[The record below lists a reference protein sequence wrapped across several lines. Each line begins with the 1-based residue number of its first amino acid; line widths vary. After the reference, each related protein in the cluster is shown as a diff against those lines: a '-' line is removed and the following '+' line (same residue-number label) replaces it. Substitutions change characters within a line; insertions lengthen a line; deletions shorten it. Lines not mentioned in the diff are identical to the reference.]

1 MLFKEI
7 PGQEEIKKR
16 LIQTVNDNRI
26 SHAQLLL
33 GPAGSGKLPLALA
46 YAQYIFCSNKT
57 EHDSCGECSSCL
69 KMQKIAHPD
78 FHFVFPVFKVKEG
91 RDTVSDDFIGEMRE
105 ALIKNPFLD
114 LDDFLENA
122 GIENKQ
128 PSIFV
133 GESANILRKLSF
145 KAYEGEYRI
154 VVIWKPEKM
163 NVQAANKMLKIIE
176 EPPERT
182 VFLLVAEN
190 SDLMLATILSRTQLL
205 KIKKIDDGS
214 MQSALIEKYNL
225 SELDA
230 LRITH
235 LADGNF
241 IEAMKLANQGDD
253 SVENTQK
260 FRDWMLA
267 CYKNNIP
274 EMLGWSEK
282 FASTD
287 EGREKQ
293 KAFLLFCQNMFRKAL
308 MQTYSTP
315 ELGRMTENARSF
327 FLKFSTFVNGNN
339 IMEIAAE
346 LDSASYHI
354 ERNAYP
360 KLLFFDLSLK
370 LGALLRASQQ
380 VAAKSVSLPS

>member
-7 PGQEEIKKR
+7 VGQEDIKKR
-16 LIQTVNDNRI
+16 LIQTVRDNRI

-33 GPAGSGKLPLALA
+33 GPAGSGNLALAFA
-46 YAQYIFCSNKT
+46 YAQYIFCSNKG

-78 FHFVFPVFKVKEG
+78 FHFVFPVYKIKDG
-91 RDTVSDDFIGEMRE
+91 RETISDDLIADMRE
-105 ALIKNPFLD
+105 ALTQNPYLELDEFLD
-114 LDDFLENA
+114 NH

-128 PSIFV
+128 AQIYV
-133 GESANILRKLSF
+133 GESASILRKLSF

-154 VVIWKPEKM
+154 IIIWKPEKM
-163 NVQAANKMLKIIE
+163 NVQAANKILKMIE

-182 VFLLVAEN
+182 LFIMVAEN
-190 SDLMLATILSRTQLL
+190 TDLMLATILSRTQMV
-205 KIKKIDDGS
+205 KIKKINDTS
-214 MQSALIEKYNL
+214 MQKALAEKFNL
-225 SELDA
+225 SPENA

-241 IEAMKLANQGDD
+241 GTAMKMAAEGDD
-253 SVENTQK
+253 STDNTQR

-274 EMLGWSEK
+274 EMLSWSEK
-282 FASTD
+282 LASTD

-293 KAFLLFCQNMFRKAL
+293 KAFLAFCQNMFRKAL

-315 ELGRMTENARSF
+315 ELARMTENERSF

-346 LDSASYHI
+346 LDTASYHI

-370 LGALLRASQQ
+370 LGVLLRASQQ
-380 VAAKSVSLPS
+380 VSVKA

>member
-7 PGQEEIKKR
+7 VGQEDIKKR
-16 LIQTVNDNRI
+16 LIQTVKDNRI

-33 GPAGSGKLPLALA
+33 GPAGSGNLPLAFA
-46 YAQYIFCSNKT
+46 YAQYIFCSNKQ
-57 EHDSCGECSSCL
+57 ENDSCGECSSCL

-78 FHFVFPVFKVKEG
+78 FHFVFPVYKVKTD
-91 RDTVSDDFIGEMRE
+91 RDSVSDDFITEMRE
-105 ALIKNPFLD
+105 ALIPNPYLELDEFLD
-114 LDDFLENA
+114 II

-128 PSIFV
+128 PQVYV
-133 GESANILRKLSF
+133 GESAAILRKLSF
-145 KAYEGEYRI
+145 KAYEGEYR
-154 VVIWKPEKM
+154 VVIIWKPEKM
-163 NVQAANKMLKIIE
+163 NVQAANKILKIIE

-182 VFLLVAEN
+182 LFILVAEN
-190 SDLMLATILSRTQLL
+190 TDLMLATILSRTQMV
-205 KIKKIDDGS
+205 KIKKIDDHS
-214 MQSALIEKYNL
+214 MQQALVEKYKL
-225 SELDA
+225 SADDA
-230 LRITH
+230 LRITYH
-235 LADGNF
+235 ADGNF
-241 IEAMKLANQGDD
+241 GQAMKLAAQGDD
-253 SVENTQK
+253 SVENMQK

-274 EMLGWSEK
+274 EMLSWSEK
-282 FASTD
+282 LASTE

-308 MQTYSTP
+308 MQTYSSS
-315 ELGRMTENARSF
+315 ELARMTENEKSF

-339 IMEIAAE
+339 IMEITAE

-370 LGALLRASQQ
+370 LAALLRMSQQ
-380 VAAKSVSLPS
+380 VQVKA

>member
-7 PGQEEIKKR
+7 VGQEDIKRR

-33 GPAGSGKLPLALA
+33 GPAGSGNLALAFA
-46 YAQYIFCSNKT
+46 YAQYIFCSNKG

-78 FHFVFPVFKVKEG
+78 FHFVFPVYKVKDG
-91 RDTVSDDFIGEMRE
+91 RETISDDLIADMRE
-105 ALIKNPFLD
+105 SLTQNPYLELDEFLD
-114 LDDFLENA
+114 NA

-128 PSIFV
+128 AQIYV
-133 GESANILRKLSF
+133 GESASILRKLSF

-154 VVIWKPEKM
+154 IIIWKPEKM
-163 NVQAANKMLKIIE
+163 NVQAANKILKMIE

-182 VFLLVAEN
+182 LFIMVAEN
-190 SDLMLATILSRTQLL
+190 TDLMLATILSRTQMV
-205 KIKKIDDGS
+205 KIKKIYDAS
-214 MQSALIEKYNL
+214 MQKALVEKFNL
-225 SELDA
+225 SPENA
-230 LRITH
+230 LRIAH

-241 IEAMKLANQGDD
+241 GTAMKMAAEGDD
-253 SVENTQK
+253 STDNTQR

-274 EMLGWSEK
+274 EILSWSEK
-282 FASTD
+282 LASTD

-293 KAFLLFCQNMFRKAL
+293 KAFLAFCQNMFRKAL

-315 ELGRMTENARSF
+315 ELARMTENERNF

-370 LGALLRASQQ
+370 LGVLLRASQQ
-380 VAAKSVSLPS
+380 VSVKA

>member
-7 PGQEEIKKR
+7 VGQEDIKRR
-16 LIQTVNDNRI
+16 LIQTVKDNRI

-33 GPAGSGKLPLALA
+33 GPAGSGNLALAFA
-46 YAQYIFCSNKT
+46 YAQYIFCSNKG
-57 EHDSCGECSSCL
+57 EDDSCGECSSCL

-78 FHFVFPVFKVKEG
+78 FHFVFPVYKVKEG
-91 RDTVSDDFIGEMRE
+91 RDTISDDFISEMRE
-105 ALIKNPFLD
+105 ALTQNPYLELDEFLD
-114 LDDFLENA
+114 NA

-128 PSIFV
+128 AQIYV
-133 GESANILRKLSF
+133 GESASILRKLSF

-154 VVIWKPEKM
+154 VIIWKPEKM
-163 NVQAANKMLKIIE
+163 NVQAANKILKMIE

-182 VFLLVAEN
+182 LFIMVAEN
-190 SDLMLATILSRTQLL
+190 TDLMLATILSRTQMV
-205 KIKKIDDGS
+205 KIKKTDDAS
-214 MQSALIEKYNL
+214 MQKALAEKFNL
-225 SELDA
+225 SPESA

-241 IEAMKLANQGDD
+241 SAAMKMAAEGDD
-253 SVENTQK
+253 STDNTQR

-274 EMLGWSEK
+274 EMLSWSEK
-282 FASTD
+282 LASTD

-293 KAFLLFCQNMFRKAL
+293 KAFLAFCQNMFRKAL

-315 ELGRMTENARSF
+315 ELARMTDNERSF

-370 LGALLRASQQ
+370 LGTLLRMSQQ
-380 VAAKSVSLPS
+380 VAAKA